1 MPGKEPS
8 HRPPVADPSATDA
21 PEWER
26 KRAAGRTRFI
36 IRKGVLGWGIPAA
49 FLTIFYKVI
58 QEQGL
63 VWTPRLTEN
72 LRAAIVIAI
81 IVFPFGGW
89 LFGRWLWDTGETRY
103 RARMH
108 GESRDRNP

>member
-1 MPGKEPS
+1 MAE
-8 HRPPVADPSATDA
+8 DDA
-21 PEWER
+21 PAVSQGWER
-26 KRAAGRTRFI
+26 QRAGGRARFI
-36 IRKGVLGWGIPAA
+36 FRRGVLGWGIPAA

-63 VWTPRLTEN
+63 VWSPRLTDS
-72 LRAAIVIAI
+72 LRTAVVVAI

-103 RARMH
+103 KARMR
-108 GESRDRNP
+108 GDPP

>member
-1 MPGKEPS
+1 MRDVHPDN
-8 HRPPVADPSATDA
+8 HPVAAGDA
-21 PEWER
+21 PAESQGWER
-26 KRAAGRTRFI
+26 QRAGGRTRFI
-36 IRKGVLGWGIPAA
+36 LRRGVLGWGIPAA

-63 VWTPRLTEN
+63 VWTPRLTDS
-72 LRAAIVIAI
+72 LRTAVVVAI

-103 RARMH
+103 EARMR
-108 GESRDRNP
+108 GDRPGPPA